1 MTLRLNGSNSGFT
14 EVKAPATAGSNT
26 LTLPTS
32 NGSANQVLK
41 NSGTAGALEFAA
53 INRIKR
59 VYSTEVN
66 VNSGVTSVEF
76 TGIPANALSI
86 KLVMREIS
94 LNGNNHLELLLGH
107 AADGGTYFTSGYKSY
122 GNTMSTSGLGGASTT
137 TGMRLKVGSSS
148 RDICGMI
155 ELYPDLANAPS
166 FFYSNHSC
174 IDTNSGTLALYGAAI
189 SPDVSAVTIDRIKL
203 IPSGTNQFD
212 QALGRISLVT
222 EVME

>member
-41 NSGTAGALEFAA
+41 NSATAGALEFAA
-53 INRIKR
+53 INRVKR

-94 LNGNNHLELLLGH
+94 LNGSNSLELLIGH
-107 AADGGTYFTSGYKSY
+107 AADGGTYFTSGYKSI
-122 GNTMSTSGLGGASTT
+122 GTASSLSGQTATDGIRIRT
-137 TGMRLKVGSSS
+137 GSSGY
-148 RDICGMI
+148 DLCGMI
-155 ELYPDLANAPS
+155 ELYPDLANSPS
-166 FFYSNHSC
+166 FFYSNHSF
-174 IDTNSGTLALYGAAI
+174 IETNGGNRNHIGSAR
-189 SPDVSAVTIDRIKL
+189 SPDVSAVIIDRVKL
-203 IPSGTNQFD
+203 QPSGTNTFD

>member
-41 NSGTAGALEFAA
+41 NSATAGALEFAA
-53 INRIKR
+53 INRVKR

-66 VNSGVTSVEF
+66 VNEGVTSIEF

-94 LNGNNHLELLLGH
+94 LNSTNQLKLLIGH
-107 AADGGTYFTSGYKSY
+107 AADGGTYFTSGYKSI
-122 GNTMSTSGLGGASTT
+122 GTATGLSAVTGIDGIRIRSGSNGYDL
-137 TGMRLKVGSSS
+137 
-148 RDICGMI
+148 CGMI
-155 ELYPDLANAPS
+155 QLYPDLANSPS
-166 FFYSNHSC
+166 FFYSNHSF
-174 IDTNSGTLALYGAAI
+174 IETNGGNRVHIGSAR

-203 IPSGTNQFD
+203 MPTGTNQFD

-222 EVME
+222 EVMD

>member
-1 MTLRLNGSNSGFT
+1 MTIRLNGSNSGFT

-41 NSGTAGALEFAA
+41 NSATAGALEFAA

-59 VYSTEVN
+59 VYQTEIN
-66 VNSGVTSVEF
+66 VNSGVPSVEI

-86 KLVMREIS
+86 KLIMREIS
-94 LNGNNHLELLLGH
+94 LNGTNQLELVLGH

-122 GNTMSTSGLGGASTT
+122 GGLFGT
-137 TGMRLKVGSSS
+137 TGLSGSVDSDGMRIRYNSSG
-148 RDICGMI
+148 RDLCGMI
-155 ELYPDLANAPS
+155 ELYPDLANSPS
-166 FFYSNHSC
+166 FFYSNHMF
-174 IDTNSGTLALYGAAI
+174 IDTNAGTTAHMGVAR
-189 SPDVSAVTIDRIKL
+189 SPDVSAVTIDRVKL
-203 IPSGTNQFD
+203 QCSGTNQFD

>member
-53 INRIKR
+53 INRVKR
-59 VYSTEVN
+59 VYATEIN
-66 VNSGVTSVEF
+66 VNSGVTSVEI

-86 KLVMREIS
+86 KLIMREIS
-94 LNGNNHLELLLGH
+94 LNGTNHLELLLGH
-107 AADGGTYFTSGYKSY
+107 AADGGTYFTSGYSSY
-122 GNTMSTSGLGGASTT
+122 GNLCGLSGISGSSATD
-137 TGMRLKVGSSS
+137 GMRIRLNSAS
-148 RDICGMI
+148 RDLCGMI

-166 FFYSNHSC
+166 FFYSNHAF
-174 IDTNSGTLALYGAAI
+174 IDTNSNNTAHFGAAR
-189 SPDVSAVTIDRIKL
+189 SPDVSAVTIDRLKL
-203 IPSGTNQFD
+203 IPNGTNQFN
-212 QALGRISLVT
+212 QALGRISLIT